1 MVCSINQTYAWRSIL
16 QSREVIHKGAM
27 WIVGDGRMIDIWSH
41 KWLPDLGQSRVISP
55 RNGAGVEKVCE
66 LFYPSTKYEIRDK
79 YRTVFTPGK
88 LWWSGRF
95 MPVKW
100 VTKMHW
106 FGPYL
111 QVEIILS
118 VKSAYRLLATEV
130 TNGLPPS
137 SDGDY
142 SLTWKRIWKI
152 QAHELLCTTYLRP
165 AWCFDWSWSV
175 LENW

>member
-1 MVCSINQTYAWRSIL
+1 MVQGWRRCVSCFIPA
-16 QSREVIHKGAM
+16 R
-27 WIVGDGRMIDIWSH
+27 
-41 KWLPDLGQSRVISP
+41 
-55 RNGAGVEKVCE
+55 
-66 LFYPSTKYEIRDK
+66 KYEIRDK

-88 LWWSGRF
+88 LRWSGRF
-95 MPVKW
+95 MSVKW

-111 QVEIILS
+111 QMEIIHS

-175 LENW
+175 LENWWHWSLFTLLFIVGYFYQIHNIAIMVCLVLYFGLWLNLFLFLI